1 MFNYFDVLYTRFYV
15 RIIVCYYTAGLL
27 SSKVL
32 DIVQEQAEQAKRERK
47 LLRRAAE
54 DAERIRTEHE
64 EAIAGSF
71 MYMITN
77 QY

>member
-1 MFNYFDVLYTRFYV
+1 MRL
-15 RIIVCYYTAGLL
+15 IVCYNIAGLL

-54 DAERIRTEHE
+54 DTERIRTEHE
-64 EAIAGSF
+64 QAIAGPF
-71 MYMITN
+71 IYMITTMSIS
-77 QY
+77 YI